1 MARIRQIAATFNEMV
16 ERLPALLLFNLL
28 FFITALPI
36 FTAGAAFAAL
46 DEMCLELLEEG
57 RYPQLAAR
65 YWDAFKRH
73 LKQAAVI
80 WVVFLFAAF
89 DLWLIFRY
97 FGGIRVFLHPLL
109 NLAVF
114 MIILILAFIYTW
126 VFRLIAS
133 GKTGYVSCIKAAF
146 ALSVVCWKK
155 TLMCFFKTALMILL
169 TCICPLL
176 LIVIFSAT
184 SYLCCRT
191 LRTSLNKYMD
201 EGLIDNGRES
211 V

>member
-1 MARIRQIAATFNEMV
+1 MTRIRQFISTFNEMV

-36 FTAGAAFAAL
+36 VTAGAAFAAL

-73 LKQAAVI
+73 LRQASFVWI
-80 WVVFLFAAF
+80 IFLFAAF
-89 DLWLIFRY
+89 DLWLVFRY
-97 FGGIRVFLHPLL
+97 FGGIRVFLNPLL
-109 NLAVF
+109 NLIIF
-114 MIILILAFIYTW
+114 MILLILAFIYTW
-126 VFRLIAS
+126 VFRLIVS
-133 GKTGYVSCIKAAF
+133 GREGYVSCIKSAF
-146 ALSVVCWKK
+146 AMSVIYWKK
-155 TLMCFFKTALMILL
+155 TLFCFFQTALMILL

-191 LRTSLNKYMD
+191 LRVSIREYAD
-201 EGLIDNGRES
+201 ETE
-211 V
+211 

>member
-1 MARIRQIAATFNEMV
+1 MARIRQIAAVFNEMV

-36 FTAGAAFAAL
+36 VTAGAAFAAL

-73 LKQAAVI
+73 FKQAAVV

-133 GKTGYVSCIKAAF
+133 GKEGYLSCIKTAF
-146 ALSVVCWKK
+146 AMSVVYWKK
-155 TLMCFFKTALMILL
+155 TLLCFVETALMILL

-176 LIVIFSAT
+176 LIVIVSAS
-184 SYLCCRT
+184 SYLYCRT
-191 LRTSLNKYMD
+191 LRTSLRECMD
-201 EGLIDNGRES
+201 EPLMRNDQES